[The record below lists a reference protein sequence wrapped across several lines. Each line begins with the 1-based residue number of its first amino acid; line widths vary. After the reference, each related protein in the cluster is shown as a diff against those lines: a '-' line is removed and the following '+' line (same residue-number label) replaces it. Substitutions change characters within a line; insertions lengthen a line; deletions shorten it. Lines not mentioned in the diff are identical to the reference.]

1 MLLIKSLESGRTL
14 DITPGQEI
22 TFTLENPFFAD
33 DRMPVAVSTGIE
45 FPLSLTNKAEFRF
58 VDVMM
63 IPPAVQ
69 KIPAAIIFEGFELF
83 SGELQFDEFSDQ
95 TLKYTFVGADAT
107 EAFSGNIHEIAC
119 RDYGGMAI
127 STFVRNARKGDYP
140 DIGLPMIVRKA
151 NSAKIEYPTAAG
163 DAECSSI
170 DKYANYLY
178 TDTPYIIPAIKTAY
192 LLEKIHPKLIF
203 PSQVQDYLDR
213 MAILGT
219 YKPEAWQNDRCG
231 IPYTGSST
239 DDNLYIGTGFNAAE
253 ALPEMT
259 KTDFLVN
266 ILKMFCATIFPEK
279 EYYDIRTNNSILQD
293 TTFIDWTQKVSDIYS
308 IVAGEAGGYS
318 LEYANGEQN
327 YDPAKEEY
335 FDEELTQSI
344 YSASNYEDLISKFR
358 TSDDYVDVRVTSSGN
373 VYSGKAVKA
382 YLYWKRVWDWIGTI
396 LVGEIVFNKTETTI
410 PLIDIVFQANINKV
424 ELSEGGGDGQSYE
437 NSIGFICTPCI
448 PANVATL
455 INVESTDA
463 QVTLRTMA
471 PVVDIPTVGGNRP
484 SDVYIGLLIEN
495 NFFDQGNYFTRPEPY
510 IDGGSEM
517 ANTRYSIAIG
527 GTNGLYA
534 KFHETFAQWQVK
546 KKDSVKA
553 DVVLSP
559 ADIAQLKLWRKIMLY
574 NRLFL
579 IKTMEITLSDKAT
592 VAFANAEFVEV

>member
-22 TFTLENPFFAD
+22 TLTLENPLFAD

-45 FPLSLTNKAEFRF
+45 FPLSPTNKVEFRF

-69 KIPAAIIFEGFELF
+69 KIPAAIIFESFELF

-119 RDYGGMAI
+119 RDYGGMAM
-127 STFVRNARKGDYP
+127 STFVQNARKGDYP

-163 DAECSSI
+163 EAECSSI
-170 DKYANYLY
+170 DKYANHLY
-178 TDTPYIIPAIKTAY
+178 TNTPYIIPAIKAAY

-203 PSQVQDYLDR
+203 PSQIQDYLDR

-219 YKPEAWQNDRCG
+219 YKPEAWQNDRYG
-231 IPYTGSST
+231 IPYTTPSWS
-239 DDNLYIGTGFNAAE
+239 NPYIGDGFNAAE

-259 KTDFLVN
+259 KAEFIAN

-279 EYYDIRTNNSILQD
+279 GYYDVRTNSSILQD
-293 TTFIDWTQKVSDIYS
+293 KTFIDWTQKVSDIYA
-308 IVAGEAGGYS
+308 IVAGEAGSYS

-327 YDPAKEEY
+327 YDPAKEEE
-335 FDEELTQSI
+335 FDEELAQSI
-344 YSASNYEDLISKFR
+344 YSASNYEELISKFR
-358 TSDDYVDVRVTSSGN
+358 TSDNYVDVRVTFSGN

-382 YLYWKRVWDWIGTI
+382 YLYWSRSPGVMGKPI
-396 LVGEIVFNKTETTI
+396 FNKTETSI
-410 PLIDIVFQANINKV
+410 PLIDIVFQANVNKI
-424 ELSEGGGDGQSYE
+424 ELSEGGGDGQNYE
-437 NSIGFICTPCI
+437 NNIGFICTPCI
-448 PANVATL
+448 PANVATF
-455 INVESTDA
+455 IYTGSTNA
-463 QVTLRTMA
+463 QVTLRAMA

-510 IDGGSEM
+510 IDGGTEM

-559 ADIAQLKLWRKIMLY
+559 ADIAQFKLWRKIMLY

>member
-22 TFTLENPFFAD
+22 TLTLENPLFAD

-45 FPLSLTNKAEFRF
+45 FPLSPTNKVEFRF

-119 RDYGGMAI
+119 RDYGGMAM
-127 STFVRNARKGDYP
+127 STFVQNARKGDYP

-151 NSAKIEYPTAAG
+151 NSAKIEYPTATG
-163 DAECSSI
+163 EAECSSI
-170 DKYANYLY
+170 DKYANHLY
-178 TDTPYIIPAIKTAY
+178 TNTPYIIPAIKAAY

-203 PSQVQDYLDR
+203 PSQIQDYLDR

-219 YKPEAWQNDRCG
+219 YKPEAWQNDRYG
-231 IPYTGSST
+231 IPYTTPSWS
-239 DDNLYIGTGFNAAE
+239 NPYIGDGFNAAE

-259 KTDFLVN
+259 KAEFIAN

-279 EYYDIRTNNSILQD
+279 GYYDVRTNSSILQD
-293 TTFIDWTQKVSDIYS
+293 KTFIDWTQKVSDIYA
-308 IVAGEAGGYS
+308 IVAGEAGSYS

-327 YDPAKEEY
+327 YDPAKEEE
-335 FDEELTQSI
+335 FDEELAQSI
-344 YSASNYEDLISKFR
+344 YSASNYEELISKFR
-358 TSDDYVDVRVTSSGN
+358 TSDNYVDVRVTFSGN

-382 YLYWKRVWDWIGTI
+382 YLYWSRSPGVMGKPI
-396 LVGEIVFNKTETTI
+396 FNKTETSI
-410 PLIDIVFQANINKV
+410 PLIDIVFQANVNKI
-424 ELSEGGGDGQSYE
+424 ELSEGGGDGQNYE
-437 NSIGFICTPCI
+437 NNIGFICTPCI
-448 PANVATL
+448 PANVATF
-455 INVESTDA
+455 IYTGSTNA
-463 QVTLRTMA
+463 QVTLRAMA

-510 IDGGSEM
+510 IDGGTEM

-559 ADIAQLKLWRKIMLY
+559 ADIAQFKLWRKIMLY

>member
-22 TFTLENPFFAD
+22 TLTLENPLFAD

-45 FPLSLTNKAEFRF
+45 FPLSPTNKVEFRF

-107 EAFSGNIHEIAC
+107 EAFSGNIHEIAS
-119 RDYGGMAI
+119 RDYSGMAM
-127 STFVRNARKGDYP
+127 STFVQNARKGDYP

-163 DAECSSI
+163 EAECSSI

-178 TDTPYIIPAIKTAY
+178 TDTPYIIPAIKAAY
-192 LLEKIHPKLIF
+192 LLEKIHPRLIF
-203 PSQVQDYLDR
+203 PSQIQDYLDR

-219 YKPEAWQNDRCG
+219 YKPEAWQNDRYG
-231 IPYTGSST
+231 IPYTTPSR
-239 DDNLYIGTGFNAAE
+239 NNPYIGDGFNAAE

-259 KTDFLVN
+259 KAEFIAN

-279 EYYDIRTNNSILQD
+279 GYYDVRTNSSILQD
-293 TTFIDWTQKVSDIYS
+293 KTFIDWTQKVSDIYA
-308 IVAGEAGGYS
+308 IVAGEAGSYS

-327 YDPAKEEY
+327 YDPAKEED
-335 FDEELTQSI
+335 FGEELAQSI
-344 YSASNYEDLISKFR
+344 YSASNYEELISKFR
-358 TSDDYVDVRVTSSGN
+358 TSDNYVDVRVTFSGN

-382 YLYWKRVWDWIGTI
+382 YLYWSRPPGVMGKPI
-396 LVGEIVFNKTETTI
+396 FNKTETSI
-410 PLIDIVFQANINKV
+410 PLIDIVFQANVNKI
-424 ELSEGGGDGQSYE
+424 ELSEGGGDGQNYE
-437 NSIGFICTPCI
+437 NNIGFICTPCI
-448 PANVATL
+448 PANVATF
-455 INVESTDA
+455 IYTGSTNA
-463 QVTLRTMA
+463 QVTLRAMA

-510 IDGGSEM
+510 IDGGTEM

-559 ADIAQLKLWRKIMLY
+559 ADIAQFKLWRKIMLY

>member
-22 TFTLENPFFAD
+22 TLTLENPLFAD

-45 FPLSLTNKAEFRF
+45 FPLSPTNKVEFRF

-119 RDYGGMAI
+119 RDYGGMAM
-127 STFVRNARKGDYP
+127 STFVQNARKGDYP

-163 DAECSSI
+163 EAECSSI
-170 DKYANYLY
+170 DKYANHLY
-178 TDTPYIIPAIKTAY
+178 TTTPYIIPAIKAAY

-203 PSQVQDYLDR
+203 PSQIQDYLDR

-219 YKPEAWQNDRCG
+219 YKPEAWQNDRYG
-231 IPYTGSST
+231 IPYTTPSWS
-239 DDNLYIGTGFNAAE
+239 NPYIGDGFNAAE

-259 KTDFLVN
+259 KAEFIAN

-279 EYYDIRTNNSILQD
+279 GYYDVRTNSSILQD
-293 TTFIDWTQKVSDIYS
+293 KTFIDWTQKVSDIYA
-308 IVAGEAGGYS
+308 IVAGEAGSYS

-327 YDPAKEEY
+327 YDPAKEEE
-335 FDEELTQSI
+335 FDEELAQSI
-344 YSASNYEDLISKFR
+344 YSASNYEELISKFR
-358 TSDDYVDVRVTSSGN
+358 TSDNYVDVRVTFSGN

-382 YLYWKRVWDWIGTI
+382 YLYWSRPPGVMGKPI
-396 LVGEIVFNKTETTI
+396 FNKTETSI
-410 PLIDIVFQANINKV
+410 PLIDIVFQANVNKV
-424 ELSEGGGDGQSYE
+424 DLSEGGGDGQNYE
-437 NSIGFICTPCI
+437 NNIGFICTPCI
-448 PANVATL
+448 PANVATF
-455 INVESTDA
+455 IYTGSTNA
-463 QVTLRTMA
+463 QVTLRAMA

-510 IDGGSEM
+510 IDGGTEM

-559 ADIAQLKLWRKIMLY
+559 ADIAQFKLWRKIMLY

>member
-22 TFTLENPFFAD
+22 TLTLENPLFAD

-45 FPLSLTNKAEFRF
+45 FPLSPTNKVEFRF

-119 RDYGGMAI
+119 RDYGGMAM
-127 STFVRNARKGDYP
+127 STFVQNARKGDYP

-163 DAECSSI
+163 EAECSSI
-170 DKYANYLY
+170 DKYANHLY
-178 TDTPYIIPAIKTAY
+178 TNTPYIIPAIKAAY

-203 PSQVQDYLDR
+203 PSQIQDYLDR

-219 YKPEAWQNDRCG
+219 YKPEAWQNDRYG
-231 IPYTGSST
+231 IPYTTPSWS
-239 DDNLYIGTGFNAAE
+239 NPYIGDGFNAAE

-259 KTDFLVN
+259 KAEFIAN

-279 EYYDIRTNNSILQD
+279 GYYNVRTNSSILQD
-293 TTFIDWTQKVSDIYS
+293 KTFIDWTQMVSDIYA
-308 IVAGEAGGYS
+308 IVAGEAGSYS

-327 YDPAKEEY
+327 YDPAKEEE
-335 FDEELTQSI
+335 FDEELAQSI
-344 YSASNYEDLISKFR
+344 YSASNYEELISKFR
-358 TSDDYVDVRVTSSGN
+358 TSDNYVDVRVTFSGN

-382 YLYWKRVWDWIGTI
+382 YLYWSRSPGVMGKPI
-396 LVGEIVFNKTETTI
+396 FNKTETSI
-410 PLIDIVFQANINKV
+410 PLIDIVFQANVNKI
-424 ELSEGGGDGQSYE
+424 ELSEGGGDGQNYE
-437 NSIGFICTPCI
+437 NNIGFICTPCI
-448 PANVATL
+448 PANVATF
-455 INVESTDA
+455 IYTGSTNA
-463 QVTLRTMA
+463 QVTLRAMA

-510 IDGGSEM
+510 IDGGTEM

>member
-22 TFTLENPFFAD
+22 TLTLENPLFAD

-45 FPLSLTNKAEFRF
+45 FPLSPTNKVEFRF

-119 RDYGGMAI
+119 RDYGGMAM
-127 STFVRNARKGDYP
+127 STFVQNARKGDYP

-163 DAECSSI
+163 EAECSSI
-170 DKYANYLY
+170 DKYANHLY
-178 TDTPYIIPAIKTAY
+178 TNTPYIIPAIKAAY

-203 PSQVQDYLDR
+203 PSQIQDYLDR

-219 YKPEAWQNDRCG
+219 YKPEAWQNDRYG
-231 IPYTGSST
+231 IPYTTPSWS
-239 DDNLYIGTGFNAAE
+239 NPYIGDGFNAAE

-259 KTDFLVN
+259 KAEFIAN

-279 EYYDIRTNNSILQD
+279 GYYNVRTNSSILQD
-293 TTFIDWTQKVSDIYS
+293 KTFIDWTQKVSDIYA
-308 IVAGEAGGYS
+308 IVAGEAGSYS

-327 YDPAKEEY
+327 YDPAKEEE
-335 FDEELTQSI
+335 FDEELAQSI
-344 YSASNYEDLISKFR
+344 YSASNYEELISKFR
-358 TSDDYVDVRVTSSGN
+358 TSDNYVDVRVTFSGN

-382 YLYWKRVWDWIGTI
+382 YLYWSRSPGVMGKPI
-396 LVGEIVFNKTETTI
+396 FNKTETSI
-410 PLIDIVFQANINKV
+410 PLIDIVFQANVNKI
-424 ELSEGGGDGQSYE
+424 ELSEGGGDGQNYE
-437 NSIGFICTPCI
+437 NNIGFICTPCI
-448 PANVATL
+448 PANVATFFYTG
-455 INVESTDA
+455 STNA
-463 QVTLRTMA
+463 QVTLRAMA

-510 IDGGSEM
+510 IDGGTEM

>member
-22 TFTLENPFFAD
+22 TLTLENPLFAD

-45 FPLSLTNKAEFRF
+45 FPLSPTNKVEFRF

-69 KIPAAIIFEGFELF
+69 KIPATIIFEGFELF
-83 SGELQFDEFSDQ
+83 SGELQFDEFSDG

-119 RDYGGMAI
+119 RDYGGMAM
-127 STFVRNARKGDYP
+127 STFVQNARKGDYP

-163 DAECSSI
+163 EAECSSI

-178 TDTPYIIPAIKTAY
+178 TDTPYIIPAIKAAY
-192 LLEKIHPKLIF
+192 LLEKIHPRLIF
-203 PSQVQDYLDR
+203 PSQIQDYLDR
-213 MAILGT
+213 LAILGT
-219 YKPEAWQNDRCG
+219 YKPEAWQNDRYG
-231 IPYTGSST
+231 IPYTTPSR
-239 DDNLYIGTGFNAAE
+239 NNPYIGDGFNAAE

-259 KTDFLVN
+259 KAEFIAN

-279 EYYDIRTNNSILQD
+279 GYYNVRTNSSILQD
-293 TTFIDWTQKVSDIYS
+293 KTFIDWTQKVSDIYA

-327 YDPAKEEY
+327 YDPAKEED
-335 FDEELTQSI
+335 FGEELAQSI
-344 YSASNYEDLISKFR
+344 YSASNYEELISKFR
-358 TSDDYVDVRVTSSGN
+358 TSDDYVDVRVTFSGN

-382 YLYWKRVWDWIGTI
+382 YLYWSRSPGVMGKPI
-396 LVGEIVFNKTETTI
+396 FNKTETSI
-410 PLIDIVFQANINKV
+410 PLIDIVFQANVNKV

-455 INVESTDA
+455 IYVESTHS
-463 QVTLRTMA
+463 QVTLRAMA

>member
-22 TFTLENPFFAD
+22 TLTLENPLFAD

-45 FPLSLTNKAEFRF
+45 FPLSPTNKVEFRF

-107 EAFSGNIHEIAC
+107 EAFSGNIHEIAS
-119 RDYGGMAI
+119 RDYSGMAM
-127 STFVRNARKGDYP
+127 STFVQNARKGDYP

-163 DAECSSI
+163 EAECSSI

-178 TDTPYIIPAIKTAY
+178 TDTPYIIPAIKAAY
-192 LLEKIHPKLIF
+192 LLEKIHPRLIF
-203 PSQVQDYLDR
+203 PSQIQDYLDR

-219 YKPEAWQNDRCG
+219 YKPEAWQNDRYG
-231 IPYTGSST
+231 IPYTTPSR
-239 DDNLYIGTGFNAAE
+239 NNPYIGDGFNAAE

-259 KTDFLVN
+259 KAEFIAN

-279 EYYDIRTNNSILQD
+279 GYYDVRTNSSILQD
-293 TTFIDWTQKVSDIYS
+293 KTFIDWTQKVSDIYA
-308 IVAGEAGGYS
+308 IVAGEAGSYS

-327 YDPAKEEY
+327 YDPAKEEE
-335 FDEELTQSI
+335 FDEELAQSI
-344 YSASNYEDLISKFR
+344 YSASNYEELISKFR
-358 TSDDYVDVRVTSSGN
+358 TSDNYVDVRVTFSGN

-382 YLYWKRVWDWIGTI
+382 YLYWSRPPGVMGKPI
-396 LVGEIVFNKTETTI
+396 FNKTETSI
-410 PLIDIVFQANINKV
+410 PLIDIVFQANVNKI
-424 ELSEGGGDGQSYE
+424 ELSEGGGDGQNYE
-437 NSIGFICTPCI
+437 NNIGFICTPCI
-448 PANVATL
+448 PANVATF
-455 INVESTDA
+455 IYTGSTNA
-463 QVTLRTMA
+463 QVTLRAMA

-510 IDGGSEM
+510 IDGGTEM
-517 ANTRYSIAIG
+517 ENTRYSIAIG

-559 ADIAQLKLWRKIMLY
+559 ADIAQFKLWRKIMLY
-574 NRLFL
+574 NRLCL

>member
-1 MLLIKSLESGRTL
+1 
-14 DITPGQEI
+14 
-22 TFTLENPFFAD
+22 
-33 DRMPVAVSTGIE
+33 
-45 FPLSLTNKAEFRF
+45 
-58 VDVMM
+58 
-63 IPPAVQ
+63 
-69 KIPAAIIFEGFELF
+69 
-83 SGELQFDEFSDQ
+83 
-95 TLKYTFVGADAT
+95 
-107 EAFSGNIHEIAC
+107 
-119 RDYGGMAI
+119 MAM
-127 STFVRNARKGDYP
+127 STFVQNARKGDYP

-163 DAECSSI
+163 EAECSSI

-178 TDTPYIIPAIKTAY
+178 TDTPYIIPAIKAAY
-192 LLEKIHPKLIF
+192 LLEKIHPRLIF
-203 PSQVQDYLDR
+203 PSQIQDYLDR

-219 YKPEAWQNDRCG
+219 YKPEAWQNDRYG
-231 IPYTGSST
+231 IPYTTPSR
-239 DDNLYIGTGFNAAE
+239 NNPYIGDGFNAAE

-259 KTDFLVN
+259 KAEFIAN

-279 EYYDIRTNNSILQD
+279 GYYDVRTNSSILQD
-293 TTFIDWTQKVSDIYS
+293 KTFIDWTQKVSDIYA
-308 IVAGEAGGYS
+308 IVAGEAGSYS

-327 YDPAKEEY
+327 YDPAKEEE
-335 FDEELTQSI
+335 FDEELAQSI
-344 YSASNYEDLISKFR
+344 YSASNYEELISKFR
-358 TSDDYVDVRVTSSGN
+358 TSDNYVDVRVTFSGN

-382 YLYWKRVWDWIGTI
+382 YLYWSRPPGVMGKPI
-396 LVGEIVFNKTETTI
+396 FNKTETSI
-410 PLIDIVFQANINKV
+410 PLIDIVFQANVNKI
-424 ELSEGGGDGQSYE
+424 ELSEGGGDGQNYE
-437 NSIGFICTPCI
+437 NNIGFICTPCI
-448 PANVATL
+448 PANVATF
-455 INVESTDA
+455 IYTGSTNA
-463 QVTLRTMA
+463 QVTLRAMA

-510 IDGGSEM
+510 IDGGTEM

-559 ADIAQLKLWRKIMLY
+559 ADIAQFKLWRKIMLY

>member
-22 TFTLENPFFAD
+22 TLTLENPLFAD

-45 FPLSLTNKAEFRF
+45 FPLSPTNKVEFRF

-69 KIPAAIIFEGFELF
+69 KIPATIIFEGFELF
-83 SGELQFDEFSDQ
+83 SGELQFDEFSDG

-119 RDYGGMAI
+119 RDYGGMAM
-127 STFVRNARKGDYP
+127 STFVQNARKGDYP

-163 DAECSSI
+163 EAECSSI
-170 DKYANYLY
+170 DKYANHLY
-178 TDTPYIIPAIKTAY
+178 TNTPYIIPAIKAAY

-203 PSQVQDYLDR
+203 PSQIQDYLDR

-219 YKPEAWQNDRCG
+219 YKPEAWQNDRYG
-231 IPYTGSST
+231 IPYTTPSWS
-239 DDNLYIGTGFNAAE
+239 NPYIGDGFNAAE

-259 KTDFLVN
+259 KAEFIAN

-279 EYYDIRTNNSILQD
+279 GYYNVRTNSSILQD
-293 TTFIDWTQKVSDIYS
+293 KTFIDWTQKVSDIYA
-308 IVAGEAGGYS
+308 IVAGEAGSYS

-327 YDPAKEEY
+327 YDPAKEEE
-335 FDEELTQSI
+335 FDEELAQSI
-344 YSASNYEDLISKFR
+344 YSASNYEELISKFR
-358 TSDDYVDVRVTSSGN
+358 TSDNYVDVRVTFSGN

-382 YLYWKRVWDWIGTI
+382 YLYWSRSPGVMGKPI
-396 LVGEIVFNKTETTI
+396 FNKTETSI
-410 PLIDIVFQANINKV
+410 PLIDIVFQANVNKI
-424 ELSEGGGDGQSYE
+424 ELSEGGGDGQNNE
-437 NSIGFICTPCI
+437 NNIGFICTPCI
-448 PANVATL
+448 PANVATF
-455 INVESTDA
+455 IYTGSTNA
-463 QVTLRTMA
+463 QVTLRAMA

-546 KKDSVKA
+546 KKDSIKA

>member
-22 TFTLENPFFAD
+22 TLTLENPLFAD

-45 FPLSLTNKAEFRF
+45 FPLSPTNKVEFRF

-107 EAFSGNIHEIAC
+107 EAFSGNIHEIAS
-119 RDYGGMAI
+119 RDYSGMAM
-127 STFVRNARKGDYP
+127 STFVQNARKGDYP

-151 NSAKIEYPTAAG
+151 NSARIEYPTAAG
-163 DAECSSI
+163 EAECSSI

-178 TDTPYIIPAIKTAY
+178 TDTPYIIPAIKAAY
-192 LLEKIHPKLIF
+192 LLEKIHPRLIF
-203 PSQVQDYLDR
+203 PSQIQDYLDR

-219 YKPEAWQNDRCG
+219 YKPEAWQNDRYG
-231 IPYTGSST
+231 IPYTTPSR
-239 DDNLYIGTGFNAAE
+239 NNPYIGDGFNAAE

-259 KTDFLVN
+259 KAEFIAN

-279 EYYDIRTNNSILQD
+279 GYYDVRTNSSILQD
-293 TTFIDWTQKVSDIYS
+293 KTFIDWTQKVSDIYA
-308 IVAGEAGGYS
+308 IVAGEAGSYS

-327 YDPAKEEY
+327 YDPAKEEE
-335 FDEELTQSI
+335 FDEELAQSI
-344 YSASNYEDLISKFR
+344 YSASNYEELISKFR
-358 TSDDYVDVRVTSSGN
+358 TSDNYVDVRVTFSGN

-382 YLYWKRVWDWIGTI
+382 YLYWSRPPGVMGKPI
-396 LVGEIVFNKTETTI
+396 FNKTETSI
-410 PLIDIVFQANINKV
+410 PLIDIVFQANVNKI
-424 ELSEGGGDGQSYE
+424 ELSEGGGDGQNYE
-437 NSIGFICTPCI
+437 NNIGFICTPCI
-448 PANVATL
+448 PANVATF
-455 INVESTDA
+455 IYTGSTNA
-463 QVTLRTMA
+463 QVTLRAMA

-510 IDGGSEM
+510 IDGGTEM

-559 ADIAQLKLWRKIMLY
+559 ADISQFKLWRKIMLY

>member
-22 TFTLENPFFAD
+22 TLTLENPLFAD

-45 FPLSLTNKAEFRF
+45 FPLSPTNKVEFRF

-69 KIPAAIIFEGFELF
+69 KIPATIIFEGFELF
-83 SGELQFDEFSDQ
+83 SGELQFDEFSDG

-119 RDYGGMAI
+119 RDYGGMAM
-127 STFVRNARKGDYP
+127 STFVQNARKGDYP

-163 DAECSSI
+163 EAECSSI
-170 DKYANYLY
+170 DKYANHLY
-178 TDTPYIIPAIKTAY
+178 TNTPYIIPAIKAAY

-203 PSQVQDYLDR
+203 PSQIQDYLDR

-219 YKPEAWQNDRCG
+219 YKPEAWQNDRYG
-231 IPYTGSST
+231 IPYTTPSWS
-239 DDNLYIGTGFNAAE
+239 NPYIGDGFNAAE

-259 KTDFLVN
+259 KAEFIAN

-279 EYYDIRTNNSILQD
+279 GYYNVRTNSSILQD
-293 TTFIDWTQKVSDIYS
+293 KTFIDWTQKVSDIYA

-327 YDPAKEEY
+327 YDPAKEED
-335 FDEELTQSI
+335 FGEELAQSI
-344 YSASNYEDLISKFR
+344 YSASNYEELISKFR
-358 TSDDYVDVRVTSSGN
+358 TSDDYVDVRVTFSGN

-382 YLYWKRVWDWIGTI
+382 YLYWSRSPGVMGKPI
-396 LVGEIVFNKTETTI
+396 FNKTETSI
-410 PLIDIVFQANINKV
+410 PLIDIVFQANVNKV

-437 NSIGFICTPCI
+437 NNIGFICTPCI

-455 INVESTDA
+455 IYVESTHS
-463 QVTLRTMA
+463 QVTLRAMA

>member
-22 TFTLENPFFAD
+22 TLTLENPLFAD

-45 FPLSLTNKAEFRF
+45 FPLSPTNKVEFRF

-119 RDYGGMAI
+119 RDYGGMAM
-127 STFVRNARKGDYP
+127 STFVQNARKGDYP

-163 DAECSSI
+163 EAECSSI
-170 DKYANYLY
+170 DKYANHLY
-178 TDTPYIIPAIKTAY
+178 TNTPYIIPAIKAAY

-203 PSQVQDYLDR
+203 PSQIQDYLDR

-219 YKPEAWQNDRCG
+219 YKPEAWQNDRYG
-231 IPYTGSST
+231 IPYTTPSWS
-239 DDNLYIGTGFNAAE
+239 NPYIGDGFNAAE

-259 KTDFLVN
+259 KAEFIAN

-279 EYYDIRTNNSILQD
+279 GYYNVRTNSSILQD
-293 TTFIDWTQKVSDIYS
+293 KTFIDWTQKVSDIYA
-308 IVAGEAGGYS
+308 IVAGEAGSYS

-327 YDPAKEEY
+327 YDPAKEEE
-335 FDEELTQSI
+335 FDEELAQSI
-344 YSASNYEDLISKFR
+344 YSASNYEELISKFR
-358 TSDDYVDVRVTSSGN
+358 TSDNYVDVRVTFSGN

-382 YLYWKRVWDWIGTI
+382 YLYWSRSPGVMGKPI
-396 LVGEIVFNKTETTI
+396 FNKTETSI
-410 PLIDIVFQANINKV
+410 PLIDIVFQANVNKI
-424 ELSEGGGDGQSYE
+424 ELSEGGGDGQNYE
-437 NSIGFICTPCI
+437 NNIGFICTPCI
-448 PANVATL
+448 PANVATF
-455 INVESTDA
+455 IYTGSTNA
-463 QVTLRTMA
+463 QVTLRAMA

-510 IDGGSEM
+510 IDGGTEM

-559 ADIAQLKLWRKIMLY
+559 ADIAQFKLWRKIMLY

>member
-22 TFTLENPFFAD
+22 TLTLENPLFAD

-45 FPLSLTNKAEFRF
+45 FPLSPTNKVEFRF

-107 EAFSGNIHEIAC
+107 EAFSGNIHEIAS
-119 RDYGGMAI
+119 RDYSGMAM
-127 STFVRNARKGDYP
+127 STFVQNARKGDYP

-163 DAECSSI
+163 EAECSSI

-178 TDTPYIIPAIKTAY
+178 TDTPYIIPAIKAAY
-192 LLEKIHPKLIF
+192 LLEKIHPRLIF
-203 PSQVQDYLDR
+203 PSQIQDYLDR

-219 YKPEAWQNDRCG
+219 YKPEAWQNDRYG
-231 IPYTGSST
+231 IPYTTPSR
-239 DDNLYIGTGFNAAE
+239 NNPYIGDGFNAAE

-259 KTDFLVN
+259 KAEFIAN

-279 EYYDIRTNNSILQD
+279 GYYDVRTNSSILQD
-293 TTFIDWTQKVSDIYS
+293 KTFIDWTQKVSDIYA
-308 IVAGEAGGYS
+308 IVAGEAGSYS

-327 YDPAKEEY
+327 YDPAKEEE
-335 FDEELTQSI
+335 FDEELAQSI
-344 YSASNYEDLISKFR
+344 YSASNYEELISKFR
-358 TSDDYVDVRVTSSGN
+358 TSDNYVDVRVTFSGN

-382 YLYWKRVWDWIGTI
+382 YLYWSRPPGVMGKPI
-396 LVGEIVFNKTETTI
+396 FNKTETSI
-410 PLIDIVFQANINKV
+410 PLIDIVFQANVNKI
-424 ELSEGGGDGQSYE
+424 ELSEGGGDGQNYE
-437 NSIGFICTPCI
+437 NNIGFICTPCI
-448 PANVATL
+448 PANVATF
-455 INVESTDA
+455 IYTGSTNA
-463 QVTLRTMA
+463 QVTLRAMA

-510 IDGGSEM
+510 IDGGTEM

-559 ADIAQLKLWRKIMLY
+559 ADIAQFKLWRKIMLY

>member
-22 TFTLENPFFAD
+22 TLTLENPLFAD

-45 FPLSLTNKAEFRF
+45 FPLSPTNKVEFRF

-107 EAFSGNIHEIAC
+107 EAFSGNIHEIAS
-119 RDYGGMAI
+119 RDYSGMAM
-127 STFVRNARKGDYP
+127 STFVQNARKGDYP

-163 DAECSSI
+163 EAECSSI

-178 TDTPYIIPAIKTAY
+178 TDTPYIIPAIKAAY
-192 LLEKIHPKLIF
+192 LLEKIHPRLIF
-203 PSQVQDYLDR
+203 PSQIQDYLDR

-219 YKPEAWQNDRCG
+219 YKPEAWQNDRYG
-231 IPYTGSST
+231 IPYTTPSR
-239 DDNLYIGTGFNAAE
+239 NNPYIGDGFNAAE

-259 KTDFLVN
+259 KAEFIAN

-279 EYYDIRTNNSILQD
+279 GYYDVRTNSSILQD
-293 TTFIDWTQKVSDIYS
+293 KTFIDWTQKVSDIYA
-308 IVAGEAGGYS
+308 IVAGEAGSYS

-327 YDPAKEEY
+327 YDPAKEEE
-335 FDEELTQSI
+335 FDEELAQSI
-344 YSASNYEDLISKFR
+344 YSASNYEELISKFR
-358 TSDDYVDVRVTSSGN
+358 TSDNYVDVRVTFSGN

-382 YLYWKRVWDWIGTI
+382 YLYWSRPPGVMGKPI
-396 LVGEIVFNKTETTI
+396 FNKTETSI
-410 PLIDIVFQANINKV
+410 PLIDIVFQANVNKI
-424 ELSEGGGDGQSYE
+424 ELSEGGGDGQNYE
-437 NSIGFICTPCI
+437 NNIGFICTPCI
-448 PANVATL
+448 PANVATF
-455 INVESTDA
+455 IYTGSTNA
-463 QVTLRTMA
+463 QVTLRAMA

-510 IDGGSEM
+510 IDGGTEM

-559 ADIAQLKLWRKIMLY
+559 ADIAQFKLCRKIMLY

>member
-22 TFTLENPFFAD
+22 TLTLENPLFAD

-45 FPLSLTNKAEFRF
+45 FPLSPTNKVEFRF

-119 RDYGGMAI
+119 RDYGGMAM
-127 STFVRNARKGDYP
+127 STFVQNARKGDYP

-163 DAECSSI
+163 EAECSSI
-170 DKYANYLY
+170 DKYANHLY
-178 TDTPYIIPAIKTAY
+178 TNTPYIIPAIKAAY

-203 PSQVQDYLDR
+203 PSQIQDYLDR

-219 YKPEAWQNDRCG
+219 YKPEAWQNDRYG
-231 IPYTGSST
+231 IPYTTPSWS
-239 DDNLYIGTGFNAAE
+239 NPYIGDGFNAAE

-259 KTDFLVN
+259 KAEFIAN

-279 EYYDIRTNNSILQD
+279 GYYNVRTNSSILQD
-293 TTFIDWTQKVSDIYS
+293 KTFIDWTQKVSDIYA
-308 IVAGEAGGYS
+308 IVAGEAGSYS

-327 YDPAKEEY
+327 YDPAKEEE
-335 FDEELTQSI
+335 FDEELAQSI
-344 YSASNYEDLISKFR
+344 YSASNYEELISKFR
-358 TSDDYVDVRVTSSGN
+358 TSDNYVDVRVTFSGN

-382 YLYWKRVWDWIGTI
+382 YLYWSRSPGVMGKPI
-396 LVGEIVFNKTETTI
+396 FNKTETSI
-410 PLIDIVFQANINKV
+410 PLIDIVFQANVNKI
-424 ELSEGGGDGQSYE
+424 ELSEGGGDGQNYE
-437 NSIGFICTPCI
+437 NNIGFICTPCI
-448 PANVATL
+448 PANVATF
-455 INVESTDA
+455 IYTGSTNA
-463 QVTLRTMA
+463 QVTLRAMA

-510 IDGGSEM
+510 IDGGTEM

-527 GTNGLYA
+527 GTNGSMPNSTRHL
-534 KFHETFAQWQVK
+534 
-546 KKDSVKA
+546 
-553 DVVLSP
+553 
-559 ADIAQLKLWRKIMLY
+559 R
-574 NRLFL
+574 NGR
-579 IKTMEITLSDKAT
+579 
-592 VAFANAEFVEV
+592 

>member
-22 TFTLENPFFAD
+22 TLTLENPLFAD

-45 FPLSLTNKAEFRF
+45 FPLSPTNKVEFRF

-107 EAFSGNIHEIAC
+107 EAFSGNIHEIAS
-119 RDYGGMAI
+119 RDYSGMAM
-127 STFVRNARKGDYP
+127 STFVQNARKGDYP

-163 DAECSSI
+163 EAECSSI

-178 TDTPYIIPAIKTAY
+178 TDTPYIIPAIKAAY
-192 LLEKIHPKLIF
+192 LLEKIHPRLIF
-203 PSQVQDYLDR
+203 PSQIQDYLDR

-219 YKPEAWQNDRCG
+219 YKPEAWQNDRYG
-231 IPYTGSST
+231 IPYTTPSR
-239 DDNLYIGTGFNAAE
+239 NNPYIGDGFNAAE

-259 KTDFLVN
+259 KAEFIAN

-279 EYYDIRTNNSILQD
+279 GYYDVRTNSSILQD
-293 TTFIDWTQKVSDIYS
+293 KTFIDWTQKVSDIYA
-308 IVAGEAGGYS
+308 IVAGEAGSYS

-327 YDPAKEEY
+327 YDHAKEEE
-335 FDEELTQSI
+335 FDEELAHSI
-344 YSASNYEDLISKFR
+344 YSASNYEELISKFR
-358 TSDDYVDVRVTSSGN
+358 TSDNYVDVRVTFSGN

-382 YLYWKRVWDWIGTI
+382 YLYWSRPPGVMGKPI
-396 LVGEIVFNKTETTI
+396 FNKTETSI
-410 PLIDIVFQANINKV
+410 PLIDIVFQANVNKI
-424 ELSEGGGDGQSYE
+424 ELSEGGGDGQNYE
-437 NSIGFICTPCI
+437 NNIGFICTPCI
-448 PANVATL
+448 PANVATF
-455 INVESTDA
+455 IYTGSTNA
-463 QVTLRTMA
+463 QVTLRAMA

-510 IDGGSEM
+510 IDGGTEM

-559 ADIAQLKLWRKIMLY
+559 ADIAQFKLWRKIMLY

>member
-22 TFTLENPFFAD
+22 TLTLENPLFAD

-45 FPLSLTNKAEFRF
+45 FPLSPTNKVEFRF

-107 EAFSGNIHEIAC
+107 EAFSGNIHEIAS
-119 RDYGGMAI
+119 RDYSGMAM
-127 STFVRNARKGDYP
+127 STFVQNARKGDYP

-163 DAECSSI
+163 EAECSSI

-178 TDTPYIIPAIKTAY
+178 TDTPYIIPAIKAAY
-192 LLEKIHPKLIF
+192 LLEKIHPRLIF
-203 PSQVQDYLDR
+203 PSQIQDYLDR

-219 YKPEAWQNDRCG
+219 YKPEAWQNDRYG
-231 IPYTGSST
+231 IPYTTPSR
-239 DDNLYIGTGFNAAE
+239 NNPYIGDGFNAAE

-259 KTDFLVN
+259 NAEFIAN

-279 EYYDIRTNNSILQD
+279 GYYDVRTNSSILQD
-293 TTFIDWTQKVSDIYS
+293 KTFIDWTQKVSDIYA
-308 IVAGEAGGYS
+308 IVAGEAGSYS

-327 YDPAKEEY
+327 YDPAKEEE
-335 FDEELTQSI
+335 FDEELAQSI
-344 YSASNYEDLISKFR
+344 YSASNYEELISKFR
-358 TSDDYVDVRVTSSGN
+358 TSDNYVDVRVTFSGN

-382 YLYWKRVWDWIGTI
+382 YLYWSRPPGVMGKPI
-396 LVGEIVFNKTETTI
+396 FNKTETSI
-410 PLIDIVFQANINKV
+410 PLIDIVFQANVNKI
-424 ELSEGGGDGQSYE
+424 ELSEGGGDGQNYE
-437 NSIGFICTPCI
+437 NNIGFICTPCI
-448 PANVATL
+448 PANVATF
-455 INVESTDA
+455 IYTGSTNA
-463 QVTLRTMA
+463 QVTLRAMA

-510 IDGGSEM
+510 IDGGTEM

-559 ADIAQLKLWRKIMLY
+559 ADIAQFKLWRKIMLY

>member
-22 TFTLENPFFAD
+22 TLTLENPLFAD

-45 FPLSLTNKAEFRF
+45 FPLSPTNKVEFRF

-69 KIPAAIIFEGFELF
+69 KIPATIIFEGFELF
-83 SGELQFDEFSDQ
+83 SGELQFDEFSDG

-119 RDYGGMAI
+119 RDYGGMAM
-127 STFVRNARKGDYP
+127 STFVQNARKGDYP

-163 DAECSSI
+163 EAECSSI
-170 DKYANYLY
+170 DKYANHLY
-178 TDTPYIIPAIKTAY
+178 TNTPYIIPAIKAAY

-203 PSQVQDYLDR
+203 PSQIQDYLDR

-219 YKPEAWQNDRCG
+219 YKPEAWQNDRYG
-231 IPYTGSST
+231 IPYTTPSWS
-239 DDNLYIGTGFNAAE
+239 NPYIGDGFNAAE

-259 KTDFLVN
+259 KAEFIAN

-279 EYYDIRTNNSILQD
+279 GYYNVRTNSSILQD
-293 TTFIDWTQKVSDIYS
+293 KTFIDWTQKVSDIYA

-327 YDPAKEEY
+327 YDPAKEED
-335 FDEELTQSI
+335 FGEELAQSI
-344 YSASNYEDLISKFR
+344 YSASNYEELISKFR
-358 TSDDYVDVRVTSSGN
+358 TSDDYVDVRVTFSGN

-382 YLYWKRVWDWIGTI
+382 YLYWSRSPGVLGKPI
-396 LVGEIVFNKTETTI
+396 FNKTETSI
-410 PLIDIVFQANINKV
+410 PLIDIVFQANVNKV

-437 NSIGFICTPCI
+437 NNIGFICTPCI

-455 INVESTDA
+455 IYVESTHS
-463 QVTLRTMA
+463 QVTLRAMA

-592 VAFANAEFVEV
+592 AAFANAEFVEV

>member
-22 TFTLENPFFAD
+22 TLTLENPLFAD
-33 DRMPVAVSTGIE
+33 DRMPVPVSTGIE
-45 FPLSLTNKAEFRF
+45 FPLSPTNKAEFRF

-83 SGELQFDEFSDQ
+83 SGELQFDEFSDG

-119 RDYGGMAI
+119 RDYGGMAM

-219 YKPEAWQNDRCG
+219 YKPEAWQNDRYG
-231 IPYTGSST
+231 IPYTTPSRNNPYVG
-239 DDNLYIGTGFNAAE
+239 DGFNAAE

-259 KTDFLVN
+259 KAEFVAN

-327 YDPAKEEY
+327 FDPSKEED
-335 FDEELTQSI
+335 FGEELALSI
-344 YSASNYEDLISKFR
+344 YSASNYEELISKFR
-358 TSDDYVDVRVTSSGN
+358 TSDNYVDVRVTSSGN

-382 YLYWKRVWDWIGTI
+382 YLYWNRSGVTKEVI
-396 LVGEIVFNKTETTI
+396 FNKTETSI
-410 PLIDIVFQANINKV
+410 PLIDIVFQANVNKV
-424 ELSEGGGDGQSYE
+424 ELSEGGDDGQNFE

-448 PANVATL
+448 PANVAAFIYTG
-455 INVESTDA
+455 STYS

-517 ANTRYSIAIG
+517 SNTRYSIAIG
-527 GTNGLYA
+527 GNDGLYA
-534 KFHETFAQWQVK
+534 KFHEAFAQWLVK
-546 KKDSVKA
+546 KKDTIKA

>member
-22 TFTLENPFFAD
+22 TLTLENPLFAD

-45 FPLSLTNKAEFRF
+45 FPLSPTNKVEFRF

-95 TLKYTFVGADAT
+95 TLKYTFVGVDAT
-107 EAFSGNIHEIAC
+107 EAFSGNIHEIAS
-119 RDYGGMAI
+119 RDYSGMAM
-127 STFVRNARKGDYP
+127 STFVQNARKGDYP

-163 DAECSSI
+163 EAECSSI

-178 TDTPYIIPAIKTAY
+178 TDTPYIIPAIKAAY
-192 LLEKIHPKLIF
+192 LLEKIHPRLIF
-203 PSQVQDYLDR
+203 PSQIQDYLDR

-219 YKPEAWQNDRCG
+219 YKPEAWQNDRYG
-231 IPYTGSST
+231 IPYTTPSR
-239 DDNLYIGTGFNAAE
+239 NNPYIGDGFNAAE

-259 KTDFLVN
+259 KAEFIAN

-279 EYYDIRTNNSILQD
+279 GYYDVRTNSSILQD
-293 TTFIDWTQKVSDIYS
+293 KTFIDWTQKVSDIYA
-308 IVAGEAGGYS
+308 IVAGEAGSYS

-327 YDPAKEEY
+327 YDPAKEEE
-335 FDEELTQSI
+335 FDEELAQSI
-344 YSASNYEDLISKFR
+344 YSASNYEELISKFR
-358 TSDDYVDVRVTSSGN
+358 TSDNYVDVRVTFSGN

-382 YLYWKRVWDWIGTI
+382 YLYWSRPPGVMGKPI
-396 LVGEIVFNKTETTI
+396 FNKTETSI
-410 PLIDIVFQANINKV
+410 PLIDIVFQANVNKI
-424 ELSEGGGDGQSYE
+424 ELSEGGGDGQNYE
-437 NSIGFICTPCI
+437 NNIGFICTPCI
-448 PANVATL
+448 PANVATF
-455 INVESTDA
+455 IYTGSTNA
-463 QVTLRTMA
+463 QVTLRAMA

-510 IDGGSEM
+510 IDGGTEM

-559 ADIAQLKLWRKIMLY
+559 ADIAQFKLWRKIMLY

>member
-22 TFTLENPFFAD
+22 TLTLENPLFAD

-45 FPLSLTNKAEFRF
+45 FPLSPTNKVEFRF

-119 RDYGGMAI
+119 RDYGGMAM
-127 STFVRNARKGDYP
+127 STFVQNARKGDYP

-163 DAECSSI
+163 EAECSSI
-170 DKYANYLY
+170 DKYANHLY
-178 TDTPYIIPAIKTAY
+178 TNNPYIIPAIKAAY

-203 PSQVQDYLDR
+203 PSQIQDYLDR

-219 YKPEAWQNDRCG
+219 YKPEAWQNDRYG
-231 IPYTGSST
+231 IPYTTPSWS
-239 DDNLYIGTGFNAAE
+239 NPYIGDGFNAAE

-259 KTDFLVN
+259 KAEFIAN

-279 EYYDIRTNNSILQD
+279 GYYNVRTNSSILQD
-293 TTFIDWTQKVSDIYS
+293 KTFIDWTQKVSDIYA
-308 IVAGEAGGYS
+308 IVAGEAGSYS

-327 YDPAKEEY
+327 YDPAKEEE
-335 FDEELTQSI
+335 FDEELAQSI
-344 YSASNYEDLISKFR
+344 YSASNYEELISKFR
-358 TSDDYVDVRVTSSGN
+358 TSDNYVDVRVTFSGN

-382 YLYWKRVWDWIGTI
+382 YLYWSRSPGVMGKPI
-396 LVGEIVFNKTETTI
+396 FNKTETSI
-410 PLIDIVFQANINKV
+410 PLIDIVFQANVNKI
-424 ELSEGGGDGQSYE
+424 ELSEGGGDGQNYE
-437 NSIGFICTPCI
+437 NNIGFICTPCI
-448 PANVATL
+448 PANVATF
-455 INVESTDA
+455 IYTGSTNA
-463 QVTLRTMA
+463 QVTLRAMA

-510 IDGGSEM
+510 IDGGTEM

>member
-22 TFTLENPFFAD
+22 TLTLENPLFAD

-45 FPLSLTNKAEFRF
+45 FPLSPTNKVEFRF

-107 EAFSGNIHEIAC
+107 EAFSGNIHEIAS
-119 RDYGGMAI
+119 RDYSGMAM
-127 STFVRNARKGDYP
+127 STFVQNARKGDYP

-163 DAECSSI
+163 EAECSSI

-178 TDTPYIIPAIKTAY
+178 TDTPYIIPAIKAAY
-192 LLEKIHPKLIF
+192 LLEKIHPRLIF
-203 PSQVQDYLDR
+203 PSQIQDYLDR

-219 YKPEAWQNDRCG
+219 YKPEAWQNDRYG
-231 IPYTGSST
+231 IPYTTPSR
-239 DDNLYIGTGFNAAE
+239 NNPYIGDGFNAAE

-259 KTDFLVN
+259 KAEFIAN

-279 EYYDIRTNNSILQD
+279 GYYDVRTNSSILQD
-293 TTFIDWTQKVSDIYS
+293 KTFIDWTQKVSDIYA
-308 IVAGEAGGYS
+308 IVAGEAGSYS

-327 YDPAKEEY
+327 YDHAKEEE
-335 FDEELTQSI
+335 FDEELAQSI
-344 YSASNYEDLISKFR
+344 YSASNYEELISKFR
-358 TSDDYVDVRVTSSGN
+358 TSDNYVDVRVTFSGN

-382 YLYWKRVWDWIGTI
+382 YLYWSRPPGVMGKPI
-396 LVGEIVFNKTETTI
+396 FNKTETSI
-410 PLIDIVFQANINKV
+410 PLIDIVFQANVNKI
-424 ELSEGGGDGQSYE
+424 ELSEGGGDGQNYE
-437 NSIGFICTPCI
+437 NNIGFICTPCI
-448 PANVATL
+448 PANVATF
-455 INVESTDA
+455 IYTGSTNA
-463 QVTLRTMA
+463 QVTLRAMA

-510 IDGGSEM
+510 IDGGTEM

-559 ADIAQLKLWRKIMLY
+559 ADIAQFKLWRKIMLY

>member
-22 TFTLENPFFAD
+22 TLTLENPLFAD

-45 FPLSLTNKAEFRF
+45 FPLSPTNKVEFRF

-83 SGELQFDEFSDQ
+83 SGELQFDEFSDG

-119 RDYGGMAI
+119 RDYGGMAM
-127 STFVRNARKGDYP
+127 STFVQNARKGDYP

-163 DAECSSI
+163 EAECSSI

-178 TDTPYIIPAIKTAY
+178 TDTPYIIPAIKAAY
-192 LLEKIHPKLIF
+192 LLEKIHPRLIF
-203 PSQVQDYLDR
+203 PSQIQDYLDR

-219 YKPEAWQNDRCG
+219 YKPEAWQNDRYG
-231 IPYTGSST
+231 IPYTTPSR
-239 DDNLYIGTGFNAAE
+239 NNPYIGDGFNAAE

-259 KTDFLVN
+259 KAEFIAN

-279 EYYDIRTNNSILQD
+279 GYYNVRTNSSILQD
-293 TTFIDWTQKVSDIYS
+293 KTFIDWTQKVSDIYA

-327 YDPAKEEY
+327 YDPAKEED
-335 FDEELTQSI
+335 FGEELAQSI
-344 YSASNYEDLISKFR
+344 YSASNYEELISKFR
-358 TSDDYVDVRVTSSGN
+358 TSDDYVDVRVTFSGN

-382 YLYWKRVWDWIGTI
+382 YLYWSRSPGVMGKPI
-396 LVGEIVFNKTETTI
+396 FNKTETSI
-410 PLIDIVFQANINKV
+410 PLIDIVFQANVNKV

-437 NSIGFICTPCI
+437 NNIGFICTPCI

-455 INVESTDA
+455 IYVESTHS

-510 IDGGSEM
+510 IDGGTEM
-517 ANTRYSIAIG
+517 SNTRYSIAIG

>member
-22 TFTLENPFFAD
+22 TLTLENPLFAD

-45 FPLSLTNKAEFRF
+45 FPLSPTNKVEFRF

-119 RDYGGMAI
+119 RDYGGMAM
-127 STFVRNARKGDYP
+127 STFVQNARKGDYP

-163 DAECSSI
+163 EAECSSI

-178 TDTPYIIPAIKTAY
+178 TDTPYIIPAIKAAY
-192 LLEKIHPKLIF
+192 LLEKIHPRLIF
-203 PSQVQDYLDR
+203 PSQIQDYLDR

-219 YKPEAWQNDRCG
+219 YKPEAWQNDRYG
-231 IPYTGSST
+231 IPYTKPSWG
-239 DDNLYIGTGFNAAE
+239 NPYIGDGFNAAE

-259 KTDFLVN
+259 KAEFIAN

-279 EYYDIRTNNSILQD
+279 GYYDVRTNSSILQD
-293 TTFIDWTQKVSDIYS
+293 KTFIDWTQKVSDIYA
-308 IVAGEAGGYS
+308 IVAGEAGSYS

-327 YDPAKEEY
+327 YDPAKEED
-335 FDEELTQSI
+335 FGEELAQSI
-344 YSASNYEDLISKFR
+344 YSASNYEELIANFR
-358 TSDDYVDVRVTSSGN
+358 TSDDYVDVRVTFSGN
-373 VYSGKAVKA
+373 IYSGKAVKA
-382 YLYWKRVWDWIGTI
+382 YLYWSRPPGVMGKPI
-396 LVGEIVFNKTETTI
+396 FNKTETSI
-410 PLIDIVFQANINKV
+410 PLIDIVFQANVNKV
-424 ELSEGGGDGQSYE
+424 DLSEGGGDGQNYE
-437 NSIGFICTPCI
+437 NNIGFICTPCI

-455 INVESTDA
+455 IYTGSTNA
-463 QVTLRTMA
+463 QVTLRAMA
-471 PVVDIPTVGGNRP
+471 PVVDIPSVGGNRP

-510 IDGGSEM
+510 IDGGTEM
-517 ANTRYSIAIG
+517 SNTRYSIAIG

-534 KFHETFAQWQVK
+534 KFHETFAQWLVK

>member
-22 TFTLENPFFAD
+22 TLTLENPLFAD

-45 FPLSLTNKAEFRF
+45 FPLSPTNKVEFRF

-119 RDYGGMAI
+119 RDYGGMAM
-127 STFVRNARKGDYP
+127 STFVQNARKGDYP

-163 DAECSSI
+163 EAECSSI
-170 DKYANYLY
+170 DKYANHLY
-178 TDTPYIIPAIKTAY
+178 TNTPYIIPAIKAAY

-203 PSQVQDYLDR
+203 PSQIQDYLDR

-219 YKPEAWQNDRCG
+219 YKPEAWQNDRYG
-231 IPYTGSST
+231 IPYTTPSWS
-239 DDNLYIGTGFNAAE
+239 NPYIGDGFNAAE

-259 KTDFLVN
+259 KAEFIAN

-279 EYYDIRTNNSILQD
+279 GYYNVRTNSSILQD
-293 TTFIDWTQKVSDIYS
+293 KTFIDWTQKVSDIYA
-308 IVAGEAGGYS
+308 IVAGEAGSYS

-327 YDPAKEEY
+327 YDPAKEEE
-335 FDEELTQSI
+335 FDEELAQSI
-344 YSASNYEDLISKFR
+344 YSASNYEELISKFR
-358 TSDDYVDVRVTSSGN
+358 TSDNYVDVRVTFSGN

-382 YLYWKRVWDWIGTI
+382 YLYWSRSPGVMGKPI
-396 LVGEIVFNKTETTI
+396 FNKTETSI
-410 PLIDIVFQANINKV
+410 PLIDIVFQANVNKI
-424 ELSEGGGDGQSYE
+424 ELSEGGGDGQNYE
-437 NSIGFICTPCI
+437 NNIGFICTPCI
-448 PANVATL
+448 PANVATF
-455 INVESTDA
+455 IYTGSTNA
-463 QVTLRTMA
+463 QVTLRAMA

-510 IDGGSEM
+510 IDGGTEM

-527 GTNGLYA
+527 GTNGRYA

>member
-22 TFTLENPFFAD
+22 TLTLENPLFAD

-45 FPLSLTNKAEFRF
+45 FPLSPTNKVEFRF

-107 EAFSGNIHEIAC
+107 EAFSGNIHEIAS
-119 RDYGGMAI
+119 RDYSGMAM
-127 STFVRNARKGDYP
+127 STFVQNARKGDYP

-163 DAECSSI
+163 EAECSSI

-178 TDTPYIIPAIKTAY
+178 TDTPYIIPAIKAAY
-192 LLEKIHPKLIF
+192 LLEKIHPRLIF
-203 PSQVQDYLDR
+203 PSQIQDYLDR

-219 YKPEAWQNDRCG
+219 YKPEAWQNDRYG
-231 IPYTGSST
+231 IPYTTPSR
-239 DDNLYIGTGFNAAE
+239 NNPYIGDGFNAAE

-259 KTDFLVN
+259 KAEFIAN

-279 EYYDIRTNNSILQD
+279 GYYDVRTNSSILQD
-293 TTFIDWTQKVSDIYS
+293 KTFIDWTQKVSDIYA
-308 IVAGEAGGYS
+308 IVAGEAGSYS

-327 YDPAKEEY
+327 YDPAKEEE
-335 FDEELTQSI
+335 FDEELAQSI
-344 YSASNYEDLISKFR
+344 YSASNYEELISKFR
-358 TSDDYVDVRVTSSGN
+358 TSDNYVDVRVTFSGN

-382 YLYWKRVWDWIGTI
+382 YLYWSRPPGVMGKPI
-396 LVGEIVFNKTETTI
+396 FNKTETSI
-410 PLIDIVFQANINKV
+410 PLIDIVFQANVNKI
-424 ELSEGGGDGQSYE
+424 ELSEGGGDGQNYE
-437 NSIGFICTPCI
+437 NNIGFICTPCI
-448 PANVATL
+448 PANVATF
-455 INVESTDA
+455 IYTGSTNA
-463 QVTLRTMA
+463 QVTLRAMA

-510 IDGGSEM
+510 IDGVTEM

-559 ADIAQLKLWRKIMLY
+559 ADIAQFKLWRKIMLY

>member
-22 TFTLENPFFAD
+22 TLTLENPLFAD

-45 FPLSLTNKAEFRF
+45 FPLSPTNKVEFRF

-119 RDYGGMAI
+119 RDYGGMAM
-127 STFVRNARKGDYP
+127 STFVQNARKGDYP

-163 DAECSSI
+163 EAECSSI
-170 DKYANYLY
+170 DKYANHLY
-178 TDTPYIIPAIKTAY
+178 TNTPYIIPAIKAAY

-203 PSQVQDYLDR
+203 PSQIQDYLDR

-219 YKPEAWQNDRCG
+219 YKPEAWQNDRYG
-231 IPYTGSST
+231 IPYTTPSWS
-239 DDNLYIGTGFNAAE
+239 NPYIGDGFNAAE

-259 KTDFLVN
+259 KAEFIAN

-279 EYYDIRTNNSILQD
+279 GYYDVRTNSSILQD
-293 TTFIDWTQKVSDIYS
+293 KTFIDWTQKVSDIYA
-308 IVAGEAGGYS
+308 IVAGEAGSYS

-327 YDPAKEEY
+327 YDPAKEEE
-335 FDEELTQSI
+335 FDEELAQSI
-344 YSASNYEDLISKFR
+344 YSASNYEELISKFR
-358 TSDDYVDVRVTSSGN
+358 TSDNYVDVRVTFSGN

-382 YLYWKRVWDWIGTI
+382 YLYWSRSPGVMGKPI
-396 LVGEIVFNKTETTI
+396 FNKTETSI
-410 PLIDIVFQANINKV
+410 PLIDIVFQANVNKI
-424 ELSEGGGDGQSYE
+424 ELSEGGGDGQNYE
-437 NSIGFICTPCI
+437 NNIGFICTPCI
-448 PANVATL
+448 PANVATF
-455 INVESTDA
+455 IYTGSTNA
-463 QVTLRTMA
+463 QVTLRAMA

-510 IDGGSEM
+510 IDGGTEM

-559 ADIAQLKLWRKIMLY
+559 ADIAQFKLWRKIMLY

-592 VAFANAEFVEV
+592 AAFANAEFVEV

>member
-22 TFTLENPFFAD
+22 TLTLENPLFAD

-45 FPLSLTNKAEFRF
+45 FPLSPTNKVEFRF

-119 RDYGGMAI
+119 RDYGGMAM
-127 STFVRNARKGDYP
+127 STFVQNARKGDYP

-163 DAECSSI
+163 EAECSSI
-170 DKYANYLY
+170 DKYANHLY
-178 TDTPYIIPAIKTAY
+178 TNPPYIIPAIKAAY

-203 PSQVQDYLDR
+203 PSQIQDYLDR

-219 YKPEAWQNDRCG
+219 YKPEAWQNDRYG
-231 IPYTGSST
+231 IPYTTPSWS
-239 DDNLYIGTGFNAAE
+239 NPYIGDGFNAAE

-259 KTDFLVN
+259 KAEFIAN

-279 EYYDIRTNNSILQD
+279 GYYNVRTNSSILQD
-293 TTFIDWTQKVSDIYS
+293 KTFIDWTQKVSDIYA
-308 IVAGEAGGYS
+308 IVAGEAGSYS

-327 YDPAKEEY
+327 YDPAKEEE
-335 FDEELTQSI
+335 FDEELAQSI
-344 YSASNYEDLISKFR
+344 YSASNYEELISKFR
-358 TSDDYVDVRVTSSGN
+358 TSDNYVDVRVTFSGN

-382 YLYWKRVWDWIGTI
+382 YLYWSRSPGVMGKPI
-396 LVGEIVFNKTETTI
+396 FNKTETSI
-410 PLIDIVFQANINKV
+410 PLIDIVFQANVNKI
-424 ELSEGGGDGQSYE
+424 ELSEGGGDGQNYE
-437 NSIGFICTPCI
+437 NNIGFICTPCI
-448 PANVATL
+448 PANVATF
-455 INVESTDA
+455 IYTGSTNA
-463 QVTLRTMA
+463 QVTLRAMA

-495 NFFDQGNYFTRPEPY
+495 NFFDQGNYFTRPKPY
-510 IDGGSEM
+510 IDGGTEM

>member
-22 TFTLENPFFAD
+22 TLTLENPLFAD

-45 FPLSLTNKAEFRF
+45 FPLSPTNKVEFRF

-107 EAFSGNIHEIAC
+107 EAFSGNIHEIAS
-119 RDYGGMAI
+119 RDYSGMAM
-127 STFVRNARKGDYP
+127 STFVQNARKGDYP

-163 DAECSSI
+163 EAECSSI

-178 TDTPYIIPAIKTAY
+178 TDTPYIIPAIKAAY
-192 LLEKIHPKLIF
+192 LLEKIHPRLIF
-203 PSQVQDYLDR
+203 PSQIQDYLDR

-219 YKPEAWQNDRCG
+219 YKPEAWQNDRYG
-231 IPYTGSST
+231 IPYTTPSR
-239 DDNLYIGTGFNAAE
+239 NNPYIGDGFNAAE

-259 KTDFLVN
+259 KAEFIAN
-266 ILKMFCATIFPEK
+266 ILKMLCATIFPDK
-279 EYYDIRTNNSILQD
+279 GYYDVRTNSSILQD
-293 TTFIDWTQKVSDIYS
+293 KTFIDWTQKVSDIYA
-308 IVAGEAGGYS
+308 IVAGEAGSYS

-327 YDPAKEEY
+327 YDPAKEEE
-335 FDEELTQSI
+335 FDEELAQSI
-344 YSASNYEDLISKFR
+344 YSASNYEELISKFR
-358 TSDDYVDVRVTSSGN
+358 TSDNYVDVRVTFSGN

-382 YLYWKRVWDWIGTI
+382 YLYWSRPPGVMGKPI
-396 LVGEIVFNKTETTI
+396 FNKTETSI
-410 PLIDIVFQANINKV
+410 PLIDIVFQANVNKI
-424 ELSEGGGDGQSYE
+424 ELSEGGGDGQNYE
-437 NSIGFICTPCI
+437 NNIGFICTPCI
-448 PANVATL
+448 PANVATF
-455 INVESTDA
+455 IYTGSTNA
-463 QVTLRTMA
+463 QVTLRAMA

-510 IDGGSEM
+510 IDGGTEM

>member
-22 TFTLENPFFAD
+22 TLTLENPLFAD

-45 FPLSLTNKAEFRF
+45 FPLSPTNKVEFRF

-119 RDYGGMAI
+119 RDYGGMAM
-127 STFVRNARKGDYP
+127 STFVQNARKGDYP

-163 DAECSSI
+163 EAECSSI
-170 DKYANYLY
+170 DKYANHLY
-178 TDTPYIIPAIKTAY
+178 TNTPYIIPAIKAAY

-203 PSQVQDYLDR
+203 PSQIQDYLDR

-219 YKPEAWQNDRCG
+219 YKPEAWQNDRYG
-231 IPYTGSST
+231 IPYTTPSWS
-239 DDNLYIGTGFNAAE
+239 NPYIGDGFNAAE

-259 KTDFLVN
+259 KAEFIAN

-279 EYYDIRTNNSILQD
+279 GYYDVRTNSSILQD
-293 TTFIDWTQKVSDIYS
+293 KTFIDWTQKVSDIYA
-308 IVAGEAGGYS
+308 IVAGEAGSYS

-327 YDPAKEEY
+327 YDPAKEEE
-335 FDEELTQSI
+335 FDEELAQSI
-344 YSASNYEDLISKFR
+344 YSASNYEELISKFR
-358 TSDDYVDVRVTSSGN
+358 TSDNYVDVRVTFSGN

-382 YLYWKRVWDWIGTI
+382 YLYWSRSPGVMGKPI
-396 LVGEIVFNKTETTI
+396 FNKTETSI
-410 PLIDIVFQANINKV
+410 PLIDIVFQANVNKI
-424 ELSEGGGDGQSYE
+424 ELSEGGGDGQNYE
-437 NSIGFICTPCI
+437 NNIGFICTPCI
-448 PANVATL
+448 PANVATF
-455 INVESTDA
+455 IYTGSTNA
-463 QVTLRTMA
+463 QVTLRAMA

-510 IDGGSEM
+510 IDGGTEM

-559 ADIAQLKLWRKIMLY
+559 ADIVQFKLWRKIMLY

>member
-22 TFTLENPFFAD
+22 TLTLENPLFAD

-45 FPLSLTNKAEFRF
+45 FPLSPTNKVEFRF

-119 RDYGGMAI
+119 RDYGGMAM
-127 STFVRNARKGDYP
+127 STFVQNARKGDYP

-163 DAECSSI
+163 EAECSSI
-170 DKYANYLY
+170 DKYDTHLY
-178 TDTPYIIPAIKTAY
+178 TNTPYIIPAIKAAY

-203 PSQVQDYLDR
+203 PSQIQDYLDR

-219 YKPEAWQNDRCG
+219 YKPEAWQNDRYG
-231 IPYTGSST
+231 IPYTTPSWS
-239 DDNLYIGTGFNAAE
+239 NPYIGDGFNAAE

-259 KTDFLVN
+259 KAEFIAN

-279 EYYDIRTNNSILQD
+279 GYYNVRTNSSILQD
-293 TTFIDWTQKVSDIYS
+293 KTFIDWTQKVSDIYA
-308 IVAGEAGGYS
+308 IVAGEAGSYS

-327 YDPAKEEY
+327 YDPAKEEE
-335 FDEELTQSI
+335 FDEELAQSI
-344 YSASNYEDLISKFR
+344 YSASNYEELISKFR
-358 TSDDYVDVRVTSSGN
+358 TSDNYVDVRVTFSGN

-382 YLYWKRVWDWIGTI
+382 YLYWSRSPGVMGKPI
-396 LVGEIVFNKTETTI
+396 FNKTETSI
-410 PLIDIVFQANINKV
+410 PLIDIVFQANVNKI
-424 ELSEGGGDGQSYE
+424 ELSEGGGDGQNYE
-437 NSIGFICTPCI
+437 NNIGFICTPCI
-448 PANVATL
+448 PANVATF
-455 INVESTDA
+455 IYTGSTNA
-463 QVTLRTMA
+463 QVTLRAMA

>member
-22 TFTLENPFFAD
+22 TLTLENPLFAD

-45 FPLSLTNKAEFRF
+45 FPLSPTNKVEFRF

-119 RDYGGMAI
+119 RDYGGMAM
-127 STFVRNARKGDYP
+127 STFVQNARKGDYP

-163 DAECSSI
+163 EAECSSI
-170 DKYANYLY
+170 DKYANHLY
-178 TDTPYIIPAIKTAY
+178 TNTPYIIPAIKAAY

-203 PSQVQDYLDR
+203 PSQIQDYLDR

-219 YKPEAWQNDRCG
+219 YKPEAWQNDRYG
-231 IPYTGSST
+231 IPYTTPSWS
-239 DDNLYIGTGFNAAE
+239 NPYIGDGFNAAE

-259 KTDFLVN
+259 KAEFIAN

-279 EYYDIRTNNSILQD
+279 GYYNVRTNSSILQD
-293 TTFIDWTQKVSDIYS
+293 KTFIDWTQMVSDIYA
-308 IVAGEAGGYS
+308 IVAGEAGSYS
-318 LEYANGEQN
+318 LKYANGEQN
-327 YDPAKEEY
+327 YDPAKEEE
-335 FDEELTQSI
+335 FDEELAQSI
-344 YSASNYEDLISKFR
+344 YSASNYEELISKFR
-358 TSDDYVDVRVTSSGN
+358 TSDNYVDVRVTFSGN

-382 YLYWKRVWDWIGTI
+382 YLYWSRSPGVMGKPI
-396 LVGEIVFNKTETTI
+396 FNKTETSI
-410 PLIDIVFQANINKV
+410 PLIDIVFQANVNKI
-424 ELSEGGGDGQSYE
+424 ELSEGGGDGQNYE
-437 NSIGFICTPCI
+437 NNIGFICTPCI
-448 PANVATL
+448 PANVATF
-455 INVESTDA
+455 IYTGSTNA
-463 QVTLRTMA
+463 QVTLRAMA

-510 IDGGSEM
+510 IDGGTEM

>member
-22 TFTLENPFFAD
+22 TLTLENPLFAD

-45 FPLSLTNKAEFRF
+45 FPLSPTNKVEFRF

-119 RDYGGMAI
+119 RDYGGMAM
-127 STFVRNARKGDYP
+127 STFVQNARKGDYP

-151 NSAKIEYPTAAG
+151 NNAKIEYPTAAG
-163 DAECSSI
+163 EAECSSI
-170 DKYANYLY
+170 DKYANHLY
-178 TDTPYIIPAIKTAY
+178 TNTPYIIPAIKAAY

-203 PSQVQDYLDR
+203 PSQIQDYLDR

-219 YKPEAWQNDRCG
+219 YKPEAWQNDRYG
-231 IPYTGSST
+231 IPYTTPSWS
-239 DDNLYIGTGFNAAE
+239 NPYIGDGFNAAE

-259 KTDFLVN
+259 KAEFIAN

-279 EYYDIRTNNSILQD
+279 GYYNVRTNSSILQD
-293 TTFIDWTQKVSDIYS
+293 KTFIDWTQKVSDIYA
-308 IVAGEAGGYS
+308 IVAGEAGSYS

-327 YDPAKEEY
+327 YDPAKEEE
-335 FDEELTQSI
+335 FDEELAQSI
-344 YSASNYEDLISKFR
+344 YSASNYEELISKFR
-358 TSDDYVDVRVTSSGN
+358 TSDNYVDVRVTFSGN

-382 YLYWKRVWDWIGTI
+382 YLYWSRSPGVMGKPI
-396 LVGEIVFNKTETTI
+396 FNKTETSI
-410 PLIDIVFQANINKV
+410 PLIDIVFQANVNKI
-424 ELSEGGGDGQSYE
+424 ELSEGGGDGQNYE
-437 NSIGFICTPCI
+437 NNIGFICTPCI
-448 PANVATL
+448 PANVATF
-455 INVESTDA
+455 IYTGSTNA
-463 QVTLRTMA
+463 QVTLRAMA

-510 IDGGSEM
+510 IDGGTEM

>member
-22 TFTLENPFFAD
+22 TLTLENPLFAD

-45 FPLSLTNKAEFRF
+45 FPLSPTNKVEFRF

-69 KIPAAIIFEGFELF
+69 KIPAAIIFKGFELF

-107 EAFSGNIHEIAC
+107 EAFSGNIHEIAS
-119 RDYGGMAI
+119 RDYSGMAM
-127 STFVRNARKGDYP
+127 STFVQNARKGDYP

-163 DAECSSI
+163 EAECSSI

-178 TDTPYIIPAIKTAY
+178 TDTPYIIPAIKAAY
-192 LLEKIHPKLIF
+192 LLEKIHPRLIF
-203 PSQVQDYLDR
+203 PSQIQDYLDR

-219 YKPEAWQNDRCG
+219 YKPEAWQNDRYG
-231 IPYTGSST
+231 IPYTTPSR
-239 DDNLYIGTGFNAAE
+239 NNPYIGDGFNAAE

-259 KTDFLVN
+259 KAEFIAN

-279 EYYDIRTNNSILQD
+279 GYYDVRTNSSILQD
-293 TTFIDWTQKVSDIYS
+293 KTFIDWTQKVSDIYA
-308 IVAGEAGGYS
+308 IVAGEAGSYS

-327 YDPAKEEY
+327 YDPAKEEE
-335 FDEELTQSI
+335 FDEELAQSI
-344 YSASNYEDLISKFR
+344 YSASNYEELISKFR
-358 TSDDYVDVRVTSSGN
+358 TSDNYVDVRVTFSGN

-382 YLYWKRVWDWIGTI
+382 YLYWSRPPGVMGKPI
-396 LVGEIVFNKTETTI
+396 FNKTETSI
-410 PLIDIVFQANINKV
+410 PLIDIVFQANVNKI
-424 ELSEGGGDGQSYE
+424 ELSEGGGDGQNYE
-437 NSIGFICTPCI
+437 NNIGFICTPCI
-448 PANVATL
+448 PANVATF
-455 INVESTDA
+455 IYTGSTNA
-463 QVTLRTMA
+463 QVTLRAMA

-510 IDGGSEM
+510 IDGGTEM

-559 ADIAQLKLWRKIMLY
+559 ADIAQFKLWRKIMLY

>member
-22 TFTLENPFFAD
+22 TLTLENPLFAD

-45 FPLSLTNKAEFRF
+45 FPLSPTNKVEFRF

-107 EAFSGNIHEIAC
+107 EAFSGNIHEIAS
-119 RDYGGMAI
+119 RDYGGMAM
-127 STFVRNARKGDYP
+127 STFVQNARKGDYP

-163 DAECSSI
+163 EAECSSI

-178 TDTPYIIPAIKTAY
+178 TDTPYIIPAIKAAY
-192 LLEKIHPKLIF
+192 LLEKIHPGLIF

-219 YKPEAWQNDRCG
+219 YKPEAWQNDRYG
-231 IPYTGSST
+231 IPYTGSGT
-239 DDNLYIGTGFNAAE
+239 DDNLCIGTGFNAAE

-259 KTDFLVN
+259 KAEFIAN

-279 EYYDIRTNNSILQD
+279 GYYDVRTNSSILQD
-293 TTFIDWTQKVSDIYS
+293 KTFIDWTQKVSDIYA
-308 IVAGEAGGYS
+308 IVAGEAGSYS

-327 YDPAKEEY
+327 YDPAKEEE
-335 FDEELTQSI
+335 FDEELAQSI
-344 YSASNYEDLISKFR
+344 YSASNYEELISKFR
-358 TSDDYVDVRVTSSGN
+358 TSDNYVDVRVTFSGN

-396 LVGEIVFNKTETTI
+396 LMGEIVFNKTETTI
-410 PLIDIVFQANINKV
+410 PLIDIVFQANVNKV
-424 ELSEGGGDGQSYE
+424 ELSEGGGDGPSYE

-510 IDGGSEM
+510 IDGGTEM
-517 ANTRYSIAIG
+517 SNTRYSIAIG

-534 KFHETFAQWQVK
+534 NFHETFAQWQVK

>member
-22 TFTLENPFFAD
+22 TFTLENPLFAD

-45 FPLSLTNKAEFRF
+45 FPLSPTNKVEFRF

-119 RDYGGMAI
+119 RDYGGMAM
-127 STFVRNARKGDYP
+127 STFVQNARKGDYP

-163 DAECSSI
+163 EAECSSI

-178 TDTPYIIPAIKTAY
+178 TDTPYIIPAIKAAY
-192 LLEKIHPKLIF
+192 LLEKIHPGLIF

-219 YKPEAWQNDRCG
+219 YKPEAWQNDRYG
-231 IPYTGSST
+231 IPYTGSGT
-239 DDNLYIGTGFNAAE
+239 DDNLCIGTGFNAAE

-259 KTDFLVN
+259 KAEFIAN

-279 EYYDIRTNNSILQD
+279 GYYDVRTNSSILQD
-293 TTFIDWTQKVSDIYS
+293 KTFIDWTQKVSDIYA
-308 IVAGEAGGYS
+308 IVAGEAGSYS
-318 LEYANGEQN
+318 LEYANGEQSF
-327 YDPAKEEY
+327 DPAKEED
-335 FDEELTQSI
+335 FGEELAQSI
-344 YSASNYEDLISKFR
+344 YSASNYEELISKFR
-358 TSDDYVDVRVTSSGN
+358 TSDNYVNVRVTFSGN

-396 LVGEIVFNKTETTI
+396 LMGEIVFNKTETTI
-410 PLIDIVFQANINKV
+410 PLIDIVFQANVNKV
-424 ELSEGGGDGQSYE
+424 ELSEESGDGPSYE

-463 QVTLRTMA
+463 QVTLRAMA

-510 IDGGSEM
+510 IDGGTEM
-517 ANTRYSIAIG
+517 SNTRYSIAIG

>member
-22 TFTLENPFFAD
+22 TLTLENPLFAD

-45 FPLSLTNKAEFRF
+45 FPLSPTNKVEFRF

-107 EAFSGNIHEIAC
+107 EAFSGNIHEIAS
-119 RDYGGMAI
+119 RDYSGMAM
-127 STFVRNARKGDYP
+127 STFVQNARKGDYP

-163 DAECSSI
+163 EAECSSI

-178 TDTPYIIPAIKTAY
+178 TDTPYIIPAIKAAY
-192 LLEKIHPKLIF
+192 LLEKIHPRLIF
-203 PSQVQDYLDR
+203 PSQIQDYLDR

-219 YKPEAWQNDRCG
+219 YKPEAWQNDRYG
-231 IPYTGSST
+231 IPYTTPSR
-239 DDNLYIGTGFNAAE
+239 NNPYIGDGFNAAE

-259 KTDFLVN
+259 KAEFIAN

-279 EYYDIRTNNSILQD
+279 GYYDVRTNSSILQD
-293 TTFIDWTQKVSDIYS
+293 KTFIDWTQKVSDIYA
-308 IVAGEAGGYS
+308 IVAGEAGSYS

-327 YDPAKEEY
+327 YDPAKEEE
-335 FDEELTQSI
+335 FDEELAQSI
-344 YSASNYEDLISKFR
+344 YSASNYEELISKFR
-358 TSDDYVDVRVTSSGN
+358 TSDNYVDVRVTFSGN

-382 YLYWKRVWDWIGTI
+382 YLYWSRPPGVMGKPI
-396 LVGEIVFNKTETTI
+396 FNKTETSI
-410 PLIDIVFQANINKV
+410 PLIDIVFQANVNKI
-424 ELSEGGGDGQSYE
+424 ELSEGGGDGQNYE
-437 NSIGFICTPCI
+437 NNIGFICTPCI
-448 PANVATL
+448 PANVATF
-455 INVESTDA
+455 IYTGSTNA
-463 QVTLRTMA
+463 QVTLRAMA

-510 IDGGSEM
+510 IDGGTEM

-559 ADIAQLKLWRKIMLY
+559 ADIAQFKLWRKIMLY
-574 NRLFL
+574 YRLFL

>member
-22 TFTLENPFFAD
+22 TLTLENPLFAD

-45 FPLSLTNKAEFRF
+45 FPLSPTNKVEFRF

-119 RDYGGMAI
+119 RDYGGMAM
-127 STFVRNARKGDYP
+127 STFVQNARKGDYP

-163 DAECSSI
+163 EAECSSI
-170 DKYANYLY
+170 DKYANHLY
-178 TDTPYIIPAIKTAY
+178 TNTPYIIPAIKAAY

-203 PSQVQDYLDR
+203 PSQIQDYLDR

-219 YKPEAWQNDRCG
+219 YKPEAWQNDRYG
-231 IPYTGSST
+231 IPYTTPSWS
-239 DDNLYIGTGFNAAE
+239 NPYIGDGFNAAE

-259 KTDFLVN
+259 KAEFIAN

-279 EYYDIRTNNSILQD
+279 GYYDVRTNSSILQD
-293 TTFIDWTQKVSDIYS
+293 KTFIDWTQKVSDIYA
-308 IVAGEAGGYS
+308 IVAGEAGSYS

-327 YDPAKEEY
+327 YDPAKEEE
-335 FDEELTQSI
+335 FDEELAQSI
-344 YSASNYEDLISKFR
+344 YSASNYEELISKFR
-358 TSDDYVDVRVTSSGN
+358 TSDNYVDVRVTFSGN

-382 YLYWKRVWDWIGTI
+382 YLYWSRPPGVMGKPI
-396 LVGEIVFNKTETTI
+396 FNKTETSI
-410 PLIDIVFQANINKV
+410 PLIDIVFQANVNKI
-424 ELSEGGGDGQSYE
+424 ELSEGGGDGQNYE
-437 NSIGFICTPCI
+437 NNIGFICTPCI
-448 PANVATL
+448 PANVATF
-455 INVESTDA
+455 IYTGSTNA
-463 QVTLRTMA
+463 QVTLRAMA

-484 SDVYIGLLIEN
+484 SNVYIGLLIEN

-510 IDGGSEM
+510 IDGGTEM

-559 ADIAQLKLWRKIMLY
+559 ADIAQFKLWRKIMLY

>member
-22 TFTLENPFFAD
+22 TLTLENPLFAD

-45 FPLSLTNKAEFRF
+45 FPLSPTNKVEFRF

-119 RDYGGMAI
+119 RDYGGMAM
-127 STFVRNARKGDYP
+127 STFVQNARKGDYP

-163 DAECSSI
+163 EAECSSI

-178 TDTPYIIPAIKTAY
+178 TDTPYIIPAIKAAY
-192 LLEKIHPKLIF
+192 LLEKIHPRLIF

-219 YKPEAWQNDRCG
+219 YKPEAWQNDRYG
-231 IPYTGSST
+231 IPYTGSGT
-239 DDNLYIGTGFNAAE
+239 DDNLCIGTGFNAAE

-259 KTDFLVN
+259 KAEFIAN

-279 EYYDIRTNNSILQD
+279 GYYDVRTNSSILQD
-293 TTFIDWTQKVSDIYS
+293 KTFIDWTQKVSDIYA
-308 IVAGEAGGYS
+308 IVAGEAGSYS
-318 LEYANGEQN
+318 LEYANGEQSF
-327 YDPAKEEY
+327 DPAKEEE
-335 FDEELTQSI
+335 FDEELAQSI
-344 YSASNYEDLISKFR
+344 YSASNYEELISKFR
-358 TSDDYVDVRVTSSGN
+358 TSDNYVNVRVTFSGN

-396 LVGEIVFNKTETTI
+396 LMGEIVFNKTETTI
-410 PLIDIVFQANINKV
+410 PLIDIVFQANVNKV

-527 GTNGLYA
+527 DTNGLYA
-534 KFHETFAQWQVK
+534 KFHETFAQWQGK